1 MARLIQSFA
10 AKEMKLM
17 HDYAAED
24 EVNAPLCVANDTVL
38 SVHLCVVG
46 WAIDTQVLAYMRL
59 ISWRSDI
66 YARQGWHIS
75 LGFTHRLETCTP
87 GVTT

>member
-10 AKEMKLM
+10 AKDMKLM

-46 WAIDTQVLAYMRL
+46 WAIDTQVLA
-59 ISWRSDI
+59 
-66 YARQGWHIS
+66 
-75 LGFTHRLETCTP
+75 
-87 GVTT
+87 